1 MAFLLTRT
9 FLRKLYN
16 FIEIIFEECRKFDIL
31 KKGMYNKK
39 VKEVR
44 KMKKVLICLMMLG
57 LLIGVSSFASA
68 AVQQGD
74 TTLTLSLGFSDME
87 VPDPDFSSWDITG
100 RVALG
105 KFLTNNF
112 QLEGLINGTYGDI
125 EGESYHYV
133 SLLVRPNFH
142 FATESATVPYIGVA
156 AGLFTYDIF
165 GEDSSEFM
173 YGGQVGIKQFI
184 RDNVFLQIEGSYL
197 RTEFLGEET
206 NIFKVLLG
214 LGFKL

>member
-1 MAFLLTRT
+1 
-9 FLRKLYN
+9 
-16 FIEIIFEECRKFDIL
+16 
-31 KKGMYNKK
+31 
-39 VKEVR
+39 
-44 KMKKVLICLMMLG
+44 MKKILICLLALG
-57 LLIGVSSFASA
+57 LFIGISRFASA

-74 TTLTLSLGFSDME
+74 TTLTLTVGFTDME

-100 RVALG
+100 RIALG

-112 QLEGLINGTYGDI
+112 QLEGIVNGTYGEI
-125 EGESYHYV
+125 ESESYHHL
-133 SLLVRPNFH
+133 SLLIRPNFH

-156 AGLFTYDIF
+156 AGLFTYDYL
-165 GEDSSEFM
+165 GEDDSDFI
-173 YGGQVGIKQFI
+173 YGAQIGIKQFI

-206 NIFKVLLG
+206 NLFKVLLG